1 MTQSAGTVLV
11 IDDEQTVREVLARF
25 LGKAGYAVLTAAD
38 GREALELV
46 HAGDPPDLIVLDL
59 MMPVMSGF
67 EVLSAL
73 RTNPGWADIPVIVL
87 TATMGFSA
95 EHLEVDA
102 TLQKPFDMRDVQAA
116 IETAL
121 AARRAKP

>member
-25 LGKAGYAVLTAAD
+25 LGKAGYA
-38 GREALELV
+38 
-46 HAGDPPDLIVLDL
+46 
-59 MMPVMSGF
+59 
-67 EVLSAL
+67 
-73 RTNPGWADIPVIVL
+73 VL